1 MNHGQRLLLLRGC
14 TSQFRSTE
22 GGEPDSASSQKL
34 DQACKDS
41 AQGLP
46 ILPKG
51 KKMSPVQQLPGNG
64 KEVRVPANA
73 ASFVQKAAVKGKY
86 ANNFRKN
93 RGAQA

>member
-1 MNHGQRLLLLRGC
+1 
-14 TSQFRSTE
+14 
-22 GGEPDSASSQKL
+22 
-34 DQACKDS
+34 
-41 AQGLP
+41 
-46 ILPKG
+46 
-51 KKMSPVQQLPGNG
+51 MSPVQQLPGNG